1 MISTVALTT
10 HPVMNDDVI
19 EDNIWQNTI
28 KFILSTQEYFKYL
41 IKNFG
46 IDTFK

>member
-10 HPVMNDDVI
+10 HPVMDYDDI

-28 KFILSTQEYFKYL
+28 KFILSTQEFAKYL
-41 IKNFG
+41 SKNFG